1 VSGLALGTKAPN
13 FTLKDAAGKTIDL
26 SEELEKGPV
35 ILTFYQ
41 QKLLE
46 FLVGKNK
53 EKEYYIF

>member
-1 VSGLALGTKAPN
+1 VSGLAIGTKAPN
-13 FTLKDAAGKTIDL
+13 FTLKDAPEKTIAL

-46 FLVGKNK
+46 FLEG
-53 EKEYYIF
+53 